1 MKSPE
6 ETGNIQ
12 YHIIGIDG
20 HEYGPVDRGG
30 LQAWIAQGKVNAQTQ
45 VRRAGETQWQTAI
58 AMADIQPMLEPPV
71 PPPVPPPVT
80 QAEDAS
86 KAATAKTLVLTSHI
100 MGYGGLLLMI
110 VGVVVGL
117 GFELAGIG
125 VLSAIIGAILGQVG
139 RGMQGRV
146 I

>member
-6 ETGNIQ
+6 ETGNVQ

-71 PPPVPPPVT
+71 PPPVT

-110 VGVVVGL
+110 AGGVV
-117 GFELAGIG
+117 GFWVLAGSG

>member
-1 MKSPE
+1 MISPE
-6 ETGNIQ
+6 ETANIQ

-71 PPPVPPPVT
+71 ALPVT
-80 QAEDAS
+80 QAGDPS

-110 VGVVVGL
+110 VGVVVG
-117 GFELAGIG
+117 FWVLAGSG

>member
-71 PPPVPPPVT
+71 ALPVT
-80 QAEDAS
+80 QAGDPS

-110 VGVVVGL
+110 AGGVV
-117 GFELAGIG
+117 GFWVLAGSG

>member
-1 MKSPE
+1 
-6 ETGNIQ
+6 
-12 YHIIGIDG
+12 
-20 HEYGPVDRGG
+20 
-30 LQAWIAQGKVNAQTQ
+30 

-71 PPPVPPPVT
+71 ALPVT
-80 QAEDAS
+80 QAGDPS

-110 VGVVVGL
+110 AGGVV
-117 GFELAGIG
+117 GFWVLAGSG

>member
-1 MKSPE
+1 MISPE
-6 ETGNIQ
+6 ETANIQ

-71 PPPVPPPVT
+71 PPPVPPPVI

-110 VGVVVGL
+110 AGGVV
-117 GFELAGIG
+117 GFWVLAGSG

-139 RGMQGRV
+139 RGMQGQV

>member
-1 MKSPE
+1 MISPE
-6 ETGNIQ
+6 ETANIQ

-71 PPPVPPPVT
+71 ALPVT
-80 QAEDAS
+80 QAGDPS